1 MYPEKCENEP
11 VREKTIREILE
22 ENSRFIEEIKNISM
36 ENLDNLLGSGANICG
51 EEKCTNNILQILTW
65 QNNDLKIIL
74 EVVAETNKRIGK

>member
-36 ENLDNLLGSGANICG
+36 ENLDSLLGNGANVCG
-51 EEKCTNNILQILTW
+51 EEKCTNNILQILQW
-65 QNNDLKIIL
+65 QNNDLKLIL
-74 EVVAETNKRIGK
+74 EIVAETNKRIGK